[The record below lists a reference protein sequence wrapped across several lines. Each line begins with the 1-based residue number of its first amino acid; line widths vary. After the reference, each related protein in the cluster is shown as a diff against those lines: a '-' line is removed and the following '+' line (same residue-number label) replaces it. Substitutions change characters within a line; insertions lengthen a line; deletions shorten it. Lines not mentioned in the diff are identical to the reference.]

1 MAVPDFVW
9 QISSNLWNEN
19 NVSYYFIFMFMS
31 SNIKGHTLKL
41 LQTQVSTWY
50 KVALSWFIMV
60 RDLLLLLTFF
70 LSPWPPLSY
79 TSPNRYYL
87 SLLLSCYSL
96 CRKCANVAFLFSK
109 SECFYIW
116 FFFFYSQ
123 QPFMKTQ
130 KSLILKKAVNSEP
143 DILCMTSDPRKGRSV
158 IAVCEVTFF
167 IKKITQLHCRNTCR
181 LSFSSPC
188 QSVCLSCRQYLY

>member
-41 LQTQVSTWY
+41 RRTQVSTWY
-50 KVALSWFIMV
+50 KVALRWFIMV
-60 RDLLLLLTFF
+60 RDLLSLLTFF
-70 LSPWPPLSY
+70 LSPWPPLSCILHP
-79 TSPNRYYL
+79 TGTIFPVVI
-87 SLLLSCYSL
+87 SLFLPLSCFSL
-96 CRKCANVAFLFSK
+96 CRKCANVTFLFSK

-116 FFFFYSQ
+116 FFFYSQ
-123 QPFMKTQ
+123 QPFIKTQ

-158 IAVCEVTFF
+158 LAVCEVTFF
-167 IKKITQLHCRNTCR
+167 IKKNHPVTLWKHK
-181 LSFSSPC
+181 
-188 QSVCLSCRQYLY
+188 

>member
-1 MAVPDFVW
+1 MAVPDCVW

-70 LSPWPPLSY
+70 SPLGLLSLILHPTDTICLVVIS
-79 TSPNRYYL
+79 L

-109 SECFYIW
+109 SEFFYIW

-167 IKKITQLHCRNTCR
+167 IKKITQLHCGNTCR

-188 QSVCLSCRQYLY
+188 QSVV